1 MSVPQLQELL
11 LKLSLDAAKLG
22 FGVSP
27 LLRALALDIHHPVS
41 YTHLDVY
48 KRQVTHD
55 LGPALRSARSV
66 LHIGQR
72 GTFLGLSL
80 IHI

>member
-27 LLRALALDIHHPVS
+27 LLRALALDIHHLCLL
-41 YTHLDVY
+41 YTSDAA
-48 KRQVTHD
+48 D
-55 LGPALRSARSV
+55 D
-66 LHIGQR
+66 
-72 GTFLGLSL
+72 SL
-80 IHI
+80 V

>member
-27 LLRALALDIHHPVS
+27 LLRALALDIHHLIQCGDQLLIGV
-41 YTHLDVY
+41 LQGL
-48 KRQVTHD
+48 QVHHAT
-55 LGPALRSARSV
+55 
-66 LHIGQR
+66 
-72 GTFLGLSL
+72 LGLTGGFP
-80 IHI
+80 I